1 MHYISSMEYNKGQYN
16 FKKDILTGEQGQEF
30 IIKFMEGKGFKYLGS
45 NDTISHDLEMSYKG
59 RRVTYEVKTDVY
71 PRDTGNMVIEF
82 ECRGKSSGINATSAD
97 YFTYF
102 FPALGEIWN
111 IECGRL
117 RKLIGELKPH
127 VFLNAGDS
135 GSGTKLYRLKKEEVK
150 DYFKVH
156 KL

>member
-1 MHYISSMEYNKGQYN
+1 MEYNHGQYN
-16 FKKDILTGEQGQEF
+16 FKKDIKTGEQGQEF
-30 IIKFMEGKGFKYLGS
+30 IVKFMESKGFKYLGS
-45 NDTISHDLEMSYKG
+45 NDTITHDLEMSYKG
-59 RRVTYEVKTDVY
+59 KKYTYEVKTDVY

-82 ECRGKSSGINATSAD
+82 ECRGKASGINATTAD

-111 IECGRL
+111 IECDRL
-117 RKLIGELKPH
+117 RKLIAEAKPH
-127 VFLNAGDS
+127 VFTNAGDA

-156 KL
+156 RL